1 MATIADAISRQQGF
15 YEWGVRD
22 CLTTVRAICEA
33 SFRPVPD
40 YAEWHALTELKAIA
54 RAIGRYGSLR
64 DAHLAVFQDAGLR
77 IFPKTRGISF
87 VPGDIL
93 ILCDGVYDKRDV
105 LVEFGKNM
113 AHLGFVAENHE
124 VWTWYDH
131 SLGTV
136 RSATIG
142 GMAR

>member
-1 MATIADAISRQQGF
+1 MAPITDVITRQQGF

-22 CLTTVRAICEA
+22 CLTTVQAVCEA
-33 SFRPVPD
+33 SFRPTPD
-40 YAEWHALTELKAIA
+40 YKEWHALSELKAIA
-54 RAIGRYGSLR
+54 RAIDRYGSLR

-77 IFPKTRGISF
+77 IFPRTNGMAF
-87 VPGDIL
+87 APGDIL
-93 ILCDGVYDKRDV
+93 ILCDGVYDRRDV
-105 LVEFGKNM
+105 FVAFGKNM

-124 VWTWYDH
+124 VWTWYDR
-131 SLGTV
+131 SMGTV